1 MAADDAP
8 LQLKRPCRICQVAR
22 YAAIFAAIIIWYA
35 TVREPIGS
43 ETALPTALQRAKP
56 VPIGSRA
63 LPDFSL
69 TSHHGNRFGKSD
81 LQDTWSVI
89 TIGYRACAT
98 DCPQTLAAM
107 ADARQSLLGFNAS
120 TAPWQWLMI
129 TLDPNADSES
139 ALADYLGAF
148 GDNLIGLT
156 GDVDALTRVVSVLT
170 AAETPIPG
178 QAWLIAP
185 QGDIRAQFDPPF
197 DADAL
202 TSDLRL
208 LHSQSH

>member
-1 MAADDAP
+1 MPEPHTGRLQARCRFPDQGLQSHLRIHGNAILVRKARAGYHPLAADDAP

-81 LQDTWSVI
+81 LQDTWTVI

-120 TAPWQWLMI
+120 TPA
-129 TLDPNADSES
+129 
-139 ALADYLGAF
+139 
-148 GDNLIGLT
+148 
-156 GDVDALTRVVSVLT
+156 R
-170 AAETPIPG
+170 
-178 QAWLIAP
+178 
-185 QGDIRAQFDPPF
+185 
-197 DADAL
+197 
-202 TSDLRL
+202 
-208 LHSQSH
+208 